1 MENQNIYKY
10 AAKNAVRFFYRGVI
24 EVEDLFD
31 LDVEEL
37 DSIYKNL
44 KREQKNANEE
54 SLINSKSS
62 ADKELEIK
70 IAIVTDIVKDKLEA
84 AEKAKKAVESK
95 ERRQKI
101 LNIIDTKQNEAL
113 QNKSIDELTQLL
125 AEYEDE
131 EVSGNE

>member
-84 AEKAKKAVESK
+84 AEKAKKAVERK

>member
-10 AAKNAVRFFYRGVI
+10 AVKNSLRFPYRGVI
-24 EVEDLFD
+24 LVEDLFD
-31 LDVEEL
+31 LDVEAL
-37 DSIYKNL
+37 DSIYKTL

-62 ADKELEIK
+62 ADTALEIK

-84 AEKAKKAVESK
+84 EEKAKKAVERK

-125 AEYEDE
+125 AEDEDE
-131 EVSGNE
+131 E

>member
-10 AAKNAVRFFYRGVI
+10 AAKNGLRYFYRGVI

-31 LDVEEL
+31 LNVEEL

-44 KREQKNANEE
+44 KREQRDTVEE
-54 SLINSKSS
+54 SLIDSKSA
-62 ADKELEIK
+62 ADKDLEIK
-70 IAIVTDIVKDKLEA
+70 IAIVADIVKDKLEA
-84 AEKAKKAVESK
+84 AEKAKKAVERR

-125 AEYEDE
+125 AEDEDE
-131 EVSGNE
+131 E

>member
-24 EVEDLFD
+24 SVEDLFD
-31 LDVEEL
+31 LDVEAL

-44 KREQKNANEE
+44 KKEQKNANEE

-84 AEKAKKAVESK
+84 EEKAKKAVERR
-95 ERRQKI
+95 ERRQRI

-125 AEYEDE
+125 AEDEDE
-131 EVSGNE
+131 E

>member
-24 EVEDLFD
+24 SVEDLFD

-44 KREQKNANEE
+44 KKEQKNANEE

-84 AEKAKKAVESK
+84 EEKAKKAVERR

-125 AEYEDE
+125 AEDDE
-131 EVSGNE
+131 ETINE